1 MAPAKPDYLKQE
13 DQFISFWQKVYNYY
27 LKYQNHFYVGLLAVV
42 LVGAGVWGWVAYQK
56 YQEKKAWSAYEA
68 ILDKEQPRTEAEA
81 EQSIKPLTELIESRP
96 GSKAAAQARLELA
109 AISARQGNHEAAVK
123 YYLAFLDTLER
134 TDPLRPAV
142 ADALGHSFE
151 ALGKY
156 DEAAQW
162 YTTVSQ
168 NEKLA
173 PLGLWGLGRV
183 QELAGKKQEAVA
195 TYKKLIKDFP
205 DSIYVSPVHDRLLA
219 LEG

>member
-13 DQFISFWQKVYNYY
+13 DQFVSFWQKVYGYY
-27 LKYQNHFYVGLLAVV
+27 LQYQNHFFIALMALI
-42 LVGAGVWGWVAYQK
+42 LIGAGIWGWNAYQGHL
-56 YQEKKAWSAYEA
+56 EKTAWTDYEA
-68 ILDKEQPRTEAEA
+68 ILAQNLTEAEQA
-81 EQSIKPLTELIESRP
+81 IKPLTELIEKHP

-109 AISARQGNHEAAVK
+109 SISARQGNNEEAVK
-123 YYLAFLDTLER
+123 YYLSFLDTLER

-142 ADALGHSFE
+142 ADALGHCFE
-151 ALGKY
+151 ALGKF

-162 YTTVSQ
+162 YSTVSQ

-183 QELAGKKQEAVA
+183 QELAGKKQEALA
-195 TYKKLIKDFP
+195 TYKKLIKDYP